1 MTTDTRFLHYV
12 IEQLGLGSRL
22 VHKRLF
28 GEYAL
33 YVDGKVVAFACD
45 NRLYLKPTPAAQ
57 QLAPGLPEQP
67 PYPGAK
73 GHPVADELLDDS
85 ERLRA
90 LLLATADCLPAPKPK
105 PKKAASRIR
114 HPG

>member
-1 MTTDTRFLHYV
+1 MATDSRFLHYV

-33 YVDGKVVAFACD
+33 YLDGKVVAFACD
-45 NRLYLKPTPAAQ
+45 NSLYLKPTQAAQ
-57 QLAPGLPEQP
+57 QLAPQLPGHP

-73 GHPVADELLDDS
+73 DHPVADELLDEP

-90 LLLATADCLPAPKPK
+90 LLLATAACLPAAKPRK
-105 PKKAASRIR
+105 TTIR
-114 HPG
+114 KQEPS